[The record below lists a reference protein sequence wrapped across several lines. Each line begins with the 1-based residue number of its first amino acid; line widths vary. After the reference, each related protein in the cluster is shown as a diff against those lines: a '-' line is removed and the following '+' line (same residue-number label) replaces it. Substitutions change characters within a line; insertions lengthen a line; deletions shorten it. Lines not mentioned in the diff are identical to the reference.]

1 VVYDSYS
8 GKQYSDSPRAIH
20 EELVRQQ
27 ADVEHLWTVKDAQI
41 ELPETV
47 RPVRQWGA
55 EWYEAM
61 ARSRYVVT
69 NAHLPEW
76 FRRRDGQIVVQTW
89 HGTPLKRIGFDIED
103 VQFAN
108 PRYLEKVAKEVP
120 SWSYLVSPNPFSTPI
135 MRRAFRY
142 EGKII
147 ETGYPRNDMLSSPDR
162 YLLAERVRARLGLP
176 PGKRAVLYAPT
187 WRDDSFYG
195 PGKYRLDMRLD
206 LDQAASVLG
215 DDYVLLIRRHP
226 NVVDTVPATADGFV
240 RDVSGYP
247 DVAELF
253 LVADVLLTDYSSL
266 MFDYANTGRPIL
278 FFTYDLEHYRDQLRG
293 FYFDFER
300 QAPGPLLGSADEV
313 IDALRSIDQVA
324 HDYSGPYA
332 RFTEQFCALDDGK
345 AAQRV
350 IEQFFNAD

>member
-1 VVYDSYS
+1 
-8 GKQYSDSPRAIH
+8 
-20 EELVRQQ
+20 
-27 ADVEHLWTVKDAQI
+27 
-41 ELPETV
+41 
-47 RPVRQWGA
+47 
-55 EWYEAM
+55 
-61 ARSRYVVT
+61 VT

-142 EGKII
+142 EGEII
-147 ETGYPRNDMLSSPDR
+147 EAGYPRNDVLASPDR
-162 YLLAERVRARLGLP
+162 DLLAERVRARLGLP

-195 PGKYRLDMRLD
+195 PGKYRLDLRLD
-206 LDQAASVLG
+206 LDRAASVLG

-226 NVVDTVPATADGFV
+226 NVVDTVPAAAGGFV

-278 FFTYDLEHYRDQLRG
+278 FFTYDLEHYRDRLRG
-293 FYFDFER
+293 FYFDFES
-300 QAPGPLLGSADEV
+300 QAPGPLLGSGDEV
-313 IDALRSIDQVA
+313 IEALRSIDQLA
-324 HDYSGPYA
+324 GDYSGPYA

-350 IEQFFNAD
+350 IEQFLDAG

>member
-1 VVYDSYS
+1 
-8 GKQYSDSPRAIH
+8 
-20 EELVRQQ
+20 VRQQ
-27 ADVEHLWTVKDAQI
+27 ADVEHLWTVKDTQI
-41 ELPETV
+41 ELPDTV

-76 FRRRDGQIVVQTW
+76 FRRRNGQIVVQTW

-108 PRYLEKVAKEVP
+108 PRYLEKVAKETP
-120 SWSYLVSPNPFSTPI
+120 SWSYLVSPNAFSTPI

-142 EGKII
+142 QGEII
-147 ETGYPRNDMLSSPDR
+147 ETGYPRNDMLASPDR
-162 YLLAERVRARLGLP
+162 DLLAERVRERLGLP

-195 PGKYRLDMRLD
+195 PGKYRLDLRLD
-206 LDQAASVLG
+206 LDRAESVLG

-226 NVVDTVPATADGFV
+226 NVVDTIPATAGGFV
-240 RDVSGYP
+240 RDVSSYP

-266 MFDYANTGRPIL
+266 MFDYANTGRPML

-313 IDALRSIDQVA
+313 IEALLSIDQVA

-332 RFTEQFCALDDGK
+332 RFAERFCALDDGK

-350 IEQFFNAD
+350 IERFFDAD